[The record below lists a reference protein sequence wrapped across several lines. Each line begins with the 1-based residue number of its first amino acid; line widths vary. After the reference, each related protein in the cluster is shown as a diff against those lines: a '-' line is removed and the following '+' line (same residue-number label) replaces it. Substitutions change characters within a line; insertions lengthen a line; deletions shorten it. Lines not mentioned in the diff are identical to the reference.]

1 MTIKAL
7 EGWTR
12 EHTHAV
18 TASYLAW
25 AMDAFDFFI
34 LVFVLGDI
42 AKEFHTKIPAVA
54 LSVTLT
60 LAMRPVGA
68 FFFGRLADRYGRRPI
83 LMINIAVYSLLSFS
97 TAFVPN
103 LTMFLLVR
111 TLFGV
116 GMGGIWGISTSLAFE
131 SIKTSARGVVSGL
144 LQSGYSGG
152 YLIASVVFALLF
164 VHIGWR
170 GMFMVGI
177 VPALL
182 LIPYIYT
189 AVPESPVFRQRKST
203 RVSIFTVL
211 QRHAK
216 LAIYA
221 IVLMTAFNF
230 FSHGTQDFYPTFLSK
245 GRGFAPAMAGSI
257 AVIYN
262 IGAIMGCFLFGPL
275 SQHFGRRRMTIIAA
289 LLALPT
295 TWLWAFS
302 PSVVILTAG
311 AFMINFFVQGC
322 WSMIPIYLNELSPP
336 EARSTFPGTVY
347 QLGNLFAAGN
357 LAIQAWIAEYNGDYG
372 IALAAVP
379 ICAGLVIA
387 LLVSQG
393 PEADN
398 VEMGSAKA

>member
-12 EHTHAV
+12 DHTHAV

-25 AMDAFDFFI
+25 TMDAFDFFI

-152 YLIASVVFALLF
+152 YLIASIVFALLF

-189 AVPESPVFRQRKST
+189 AVPESPVFRQSKST

-245 GRGFAPAMAGSI
+245 GRGFAPALAGSI

-275 SQHFGRRRMTIIAA
+275 SQHFGRRRMMIIAA

-302 PSVVILTAG
+302 PSIVLLTAG

-336 EARSTFPGTVY
+336 EARGTFPGTVY
-347 QLGNLFAAGN
+347 QLGNLFASGN

-398 VEMGSAKA
+398 VELGSAAH

>member
-275 SQHFGRRRMTIIAA
+275 SQHFGRRRMMIIAA

-302 PSVVILTAG
+302 PSVVLLTAG

>member
-7 EGWTR
+7 QGWTR

-25 AMDAFDFFI
+25 TMDAFDFFI

-42 AKEFHTKIPAVA
+42 AKEFHTKVPQIA
-54 LSVTLT
+54 LAVTLT

-68 FFFGRLADRYGRRPI
+68 FIFGRLADRYGRRPI

-97 TAFVPN
+97 TAFVSD
-103 LTMFLLVR
+103 LTMFLVVR
-111 TLFGV
+111 TLFGI

-131 SIKTSARGVVSGL
+131 SIKTHARGMVSGL

-152 YLIASVVFALLF
+152 YLIASVIFALLF

-177 VPALL
+177 IPALL

-189 AVPESPVFRQRKST
+189 AVPESPVFRQSKAT
-203 RVSIFTVL
+203 RVSIFSVL

-221 IVLMTAFNF
+221 IILMTAFNF
-230 FSHGTQDFYPTFLSK
+230 FSHGTQDFYPTFMSK
-245 GRGFAPAMAGSI
+245 GRGFAPAVAGSI
-257 AVIYN
+257 AIIYN
-262 IGAIMGCFLFGPL
+262 IGAILGCFLFGPL
-275 SQHFGRRRMTIIAA
+275 SQHFGRRRMMIVAA

-302 PSVVILTAG
+302 PSIVLLTIG

-336 EARSTFPGTVY
+336 EARGTFPGTVY
-347 QLGNLFAAGN
+347 QLGNLFASGN

-398 VEMGSAKA
+398 VELGSVSH

>member
-1 MTIKAL
+1 MSITAL

-12 EHTHAV
+12 EQTHAV
-18 TASYLAW
+18 AASYLAW
-25 AMDAFDFFI
+25 TMDAFDYFI
-34 LVFVLGDI
+34 LVFVLSNI
-42 AKEFHTKIPAVA
+42 AGEFHTKVPEVA
-54 LSVTLT
+54 LAVTLT

-68 FFFGRLADRYGRRPI
+68 FVFGRLADRYGRRPV
-83 LMINIAVYSLLSFS
+83 LMINIAVYSLLSFA

-103 LTMFLLVR
+103 LAMFLLVR
-111 TLFGV
+111 AAFGF

-131 SIKTSARGVVSGL
+131 SIKTSARGLVSGL

-152 YLIASVVFALLF
+152 YLFASIVFALLF

-189 AVPESPVFRQRKST
+189 AVPESPVFRQNKAQ
-203 RVSIFTVL
+203 RVTIFSVL
-211 QRHAK
+211 ARHGK
-216 LAIYA
+216 LAVYA
-221 IVLMTAFNF
+221 ILLMTAFNF

-245 GRGFAPAMAGSI
+245 GRGFAPAVAGSM

-262 IGAIMGCFLFGPL
+262 IGAILGCFLFGPL
-275 SQHFGRRRMTIIAA
+275 SQHFGRRRMMIVAA

-302 PSVVILTAG
+302 PSIVMLTLG
-311 AFMINFFVQGC
+311 AFLINFFVQGC
-322 WSMIPIYLNELSPP
+322 WSCIPIYLNELSPP
-336 EARSTFPGTVY
+336 EARGTFPGTVY
-347 QLGNLFAAGN
+347 QLGNLIASGN

-387 LLVSQG
+387 LLVSRG

-398 VEMGSAKA
+398 VDMASGKI